1 MTFSYSDAFLNYTR
15 KFIQDFGTWVMIII
29 LNYWLIR
36 PLLIQIT
43 ETDLSYYSL
52 ISKMHDK
59 LTTEL
64 FC

>member
-15 KFIQDFGTWVMIII
+15 KFIRRDWN
-29 LNYWLIR
+29 LSNDYWLIC

-52 ISKMHDK
+52 ISKMHNK